1 MLRGWVCLAAVMSG
15 GCVVMTPS
23 ASLTALEMASVAVTN
38 AATLTPSGPA
48 NAVVHSYER
57 FNGACIELNRASGV
71 SDFVPALQAEFM
83 KNGVDSRVY
92 ETALPSSCRF
102 SIHYTTQIEWGR
114 RLFSGDYS
122 PYMSSARIE
131 LRDNG
136 RLLAASSYKPAMLG
150 YDRWATTQEKIAPS
164 VRVLAYGVA
173 DGKQVPS
180 ATK

>member
-1 MLRGWVCLAAVMSG
+1 
-15 GCVVMTPS
+15 MTPS